1 MSLVFID
8 SFAHYN
14 TLLQKWNS
22 GDEGLVSFNT
32 DPAFIRTGPQS
43 LRVFSEAF
51 GTAPTI
57 NFTKRAE
64 MVAGVAV
71 YVASL
76 SVGSSAFQFYE
87 LGDGDGYQILIQTN
101 GAIALQVN
109 SGGSQGQSAPGTIAA
124 GQFYYIEA
132 RIQFKNGGAYTIRV
146 NGETV
151 LSGIINQPTIGV
163 QGADTFFIPG
173 SAIVDV
179 YYNDLYVLD
188 TLGSENNDFLGAVQI
203 WAIYPDANETPLNW
217 TPLANTNYQEVNQ
230 HPPPG
235 DSAYVS
241 DGFNGDIDQYRYHVT
256 GPTGSYT
263 IPGIQHGMC
272 AKLDAAG
279 SHTIASQI
287 GSHTGSGPSVGS
299 ASVGSNYSFVLQPW
313 DVNPET
319 GVAFVPTD
327 FASTFLGPKITS

>member
-14 TLLQKWNS
+14 QLLQKWSS
-22 GDEGLVSFNT
+22 GDQGLVTFNT
-32 DPAFIRTGPQS
+32 NPAFIRTGPQS
-43 LRVFSEAF
+43 LLVASEAF

-57 NFTKRAE
+57 NFVNRSE
-64 MVAGVAV
+64 MVAGVAI

-76 SVGSSAFQFYE
+76 AVGSSVFQFYNI
-87 LGDGDGYQILIQTN
+87 GDGDGYQILIRTN
-101 GAIALQVN
+101 GGIGFQVN
-109 SGGSQGQSAPGTIAA
+109 SGGSQGESAPGVLSA
-124 GQFYYIEA
+124 GQFFYVEA
-132 RIQFKNGGAYTIRV
+132 KIQFHNGGSFEIRV
-146 NGETV
+146 NGESV
-151 LSGIINQPTIGV
+151 LSGIINQPTIGAN
-163 QGADTFFIPG
+163 GADTFFIPG
-173 SAIVDV
+173 SAIVDI

-188 TLGSENNDFLGAVQI
+188 TSGSENNDFLGAVQI
-203 WAIYPDANETPLNW
+203 WAIYPDANESPLDW

-235 DSAYVS
+235 DSAYVF
-241 DGFNGDIDQYRYHVT
+241 DGFSSDIDQYRYHVT

-299 ASVGSNYSFVLQPW
+299 ASVGTDYSFVLQPW